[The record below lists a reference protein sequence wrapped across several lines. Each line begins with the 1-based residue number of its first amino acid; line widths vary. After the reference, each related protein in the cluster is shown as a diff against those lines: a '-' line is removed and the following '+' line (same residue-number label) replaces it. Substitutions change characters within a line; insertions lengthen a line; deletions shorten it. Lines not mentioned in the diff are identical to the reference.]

1 MTRNFQGVI
10 RSLKF
15 RTFSMLHTKSL
26 GINASHTRN
35 WDRLGY
41 FGVLSGGRMNV
52 QQKGHTDARL
62 RPTRQKLINEVAHQ
76 IEKDGPESIGVDA
89 VLVAVGV
96 TKGSLYHH
104 FESIDE
110 LMHAALLKVF
120 ADGIEEGIHAFQAMS
135 EECSS
140 ADEVRERIRLL
151 VQDTQGEMRR
161 WRRGLRARVFSLS
174 LVDSSFGAKVS
185 ELQRTL
191 TDAIAEVMSEFQTR
205 GWLRSDVNPHAF
217 AVFIQAFTFGRLIDD
232 VLVDEHK
239 LQQTDWN
246 HVVNIVADHFFQSV

>member
-1 MTRNFQGVI
+1 MR
-10 RSLKF
+10 
-15 RTFSMLHTKSL
+15 
-26 GINASHTRN
+26 
-35 WDRLGY
+35 Y
-41 FGVLSGGRMNV
+41 FVSRHGGEMNV

-76 IEKDGPESIGVDA
+76 IENDGPEAIDIDA
-89 VLVAVGV
+89 VLMAVGV

-104 FESIDE
+104 FESLDE
-110 LMHAALLKVF
+110 LMHAALLTVF
-120 ADGIEEGIHAFQAMS
+120 AGGIEEGIDAFQAMS
-135 EECSS
+135 AECSS
-140 ADEVRERIRLL
+140 TDEVRERIRLL
-151 VQDTQGEMRR
+151 VQESQAETRS

-174 LVDSSFGAKVS
+174 LVDSSFGVKVS
-185 ELQRTL
+185 EIQKTL

-232 VLVDEHK
+232 VVVDEHK
-239 LQQTDWN
+239 LQHSDWS